1 MSGPHEN
8 ENFEITLMFAQKREA
23 VPTYHNKVINLKS
36 GVVQTEPGNFK
47 FRLRNLKP
55 RFRYIVKMASFI
67 PEKTYSDVA
76 PLFNFQMPPEPVEGI
91 QTIQTGADFI
101 SVAWIKGKESDV
113 YNVTFDCRKSQSS
126 SKSLSGYDL
135 L

>member
-1 MSGPHEN
+1 
-8 ENFEITLMFAQKREA
+8 
-23 VPTYHNKVINLKS
+23 
-36 GVVQTEPGNFK
+36 
-47 FRLRNLKP
+47 
-55 RFRYIVKMASFI
+55 MASFI

-113 YNVTFDCRKSQSS
+113 YNVTFDCQKRKVI
-126 SKSLSGYDL
+126 
-135 L
+135 